1 MFLVLVSF
9 CVFLAPITAL
19 RYNEVASAKV
29 VVFDSL
35 STTAVCLGESDQGN
49 SEFQR
54 GVDPQSNVGACAAAV
69 YPRSCLRSVIPL
81 GASYTRIKACFRCCL
96 FYWTEKLQLGR
107 NLRSLE
113 SNGLLMDEFSRDA
126 YHHNQTEVI
135 LSANSLMKFADVA
148 FTNNLFHF
156 KVPGRDKNG
165 IIHFGTHYE
174 LDRFNGHRPCAVTN
188 GTRCVIQEGGV
199 ISARKFYYDT
209 EMFKRLGSWA
219 QTGSNLTVMFNR
231 DVMQGMAS
239 DWEMLNDTRIRW
251 YQTNPGKQ
259 GFDFPVANNSI
270 DKEDRLFFPLGMN
283 SNIDPTEQDRL
294 LTKHRGNYWENTG
307 LFYCRGIKV
316 KGEPLRVERFRR
328 QVLEALS
335 KHFDCDPEGQI
346 VKSEGYFKNMASH
359 KFVLSPRGG
368 GHNCYRTWE
377 ILAFGSIPVVDHHPA
392 LEDLYRNLP
401 VVQVKDWSQV
411 TPAFLVGEWSR
422 ITQSQRNDRVQMN
435 IAKAF
440 LPYWID
446 EIYGEIPAKI

>member
-9 CVFLAPITAL
+9 CVFLVPITAL
-19 RYNEVASAKV
+19 RFKEG
-29 VVFDSL
+29 VVFDGF
-35 STTAVCLGESDQGN
+35 STTALCLGESDLGN

-54 GVDPQSNVGACAAAV
+54 GVDPQSDVGACASAI

-96 FYWTEKLQLGR
+96 FYWTGKLQLSR

-113 SNGLLMDEFSRDA
+113 RKGLLMSESSQDV
-126 YHHNQTEVI
+126 YHHNQTEVV

-156 KVPGRDKNG
+156 KVPGRDKHG
-165 IIHFGTHYE
+165 ITKIGTHYE
-174 LDRFNGHRPCAVTN
+174 LDQLTGHRPCAVTN
-188 GTRCVIQEGGV
+188 GTQCVIKEGGV
-199 ISARKFYYDT
+199 IFARKFYYDS

-219 QTGSNLTVMFNR
+219 HTGVNLTVMIDR
-231 DVMQGMAS
+231 DVMQGKAS
-239 DWEMLNDTRIRW
+239 DWETLNFTRVRM
-251 YQTNPGKQ
+251 YRTNPGKQ

-270 DKEDRLFFPLGMN
+270 DKEDRLFYPLGMN
-283 SNIDPTEQDRL
+283 SNIDPTQQDML
-294 LTKHRGNYWENTG
+294 LTQHRVGNFWQKTG

-316 KGEPLRVERFRR
+316 KGEPGRVEQLRR

-335 KHFDCDPEGQI
+335 KHFDCDPEGKNVQPQ
-346 VKSEGYFKNMASH
+346 EYFKTIASN
-359 KFVLSPRGG
+359 KFVLSPRGN

-392 LEDLYRNLP
+392 FEELYRNLP

-411 TPAFLVGEWSR
+411 TPDFLMHEWSR
-422 ITQSQRNDRVQMN
+422 ITASHRKDPLQMN
-435 IAKAF
+435 LAKAF

-446 EIYGEIPAKI
+446 EIYGEIPA